1 MALPVANPGA
11 QMLFTQGEL
20 ATETDLERMGSL
32 AAQTAIHLMAR
43 LFQETGGTPTSG
55 FFEDDCKVTA
65 SGLTATVATGW
76 GFQYDSAAT
85 ATYALSWKP
94 IVVSTAQNVTINAH
108 DASNIRHDI
117 IAIKADTDDDQNAV
131 VSVYDLVSE
140 SWSAPST
147 PKRRV
152 WSHAIE
158 YVPGTASATPTDPAT
173 PSGYIAIARIRVPA
187 VSGAVSVDDLRP
199 MLQLGRDFARDP
211 GPDYAANFVPGN
223 STECSVAQ
231 TTVASMKVNVLE
243 GEIVMLG
250 KRYRVP
256 RTTLTVSTADAT
268 NPRIDVVSVDSD
280 GVVSITAG
288 TPASSPSAPSISA
301 TSLALANVAVGA
313 AVTSIV
319 TANITDRRV
328 REPITGYYIRDA
340 AIETDHLATS
350 AVTTAKIADSNVTTA
365 KIADANVT
373 TAKILDANVTAA
385 KLASNSVITA
395 KINDAA
401 VTGVKLSVVPVL
413 PVLTIG
419 AETSNARSITIQAKD
434 PDGNNVART
443 VRMELQVIK
452 PTGIPETSGAEYTI
466 AIGATGT
473 EVIPTNGAS
482 VTTRP
487 YMMLD
492 TNSSGQAQVTL
503 TDVATGTNRGVWL
516 KVTPFN
522 TMGYPALG
530 DCGFN

>member
-158 YVPGTASATPTDPAT
+158 YVPGTASSTPTDPAT

-187 VSGAVSVDDLRP
+187 VSGSVSVDDLRP
-199 MLQLGRDFARDP
+199 MLQLGRDFSRDP
-211 GPDYAANFVPGN
+211 GADYAASFVPGS
-223 STECSVAQ
+223 STECAVAQ

-268 NPRIDVVSVDSD
+268 NPRIDVVSVDLD
-280 GVVSITAG
+280 GVVSITTG

-373 TAKILDANVTAA
+373 AA

-395 KINDAA
+395 KINDGA
-401 VTGVKLSVVPVL
+401 VTGAKLSVVPVIASFT
-413 PVLTIG
+413 VG
-419 AETSNARSITIQAKD
+419 AEVSGPPDTITVTIQMKD
-434 PDGNNVART
+434 LEGNNVART
-443 VRMELQVIK
+443 VRLECELATINGEN
-452 PTGIPETSGAEYTI
+452 TGYTI
-466 AIGATGT
+466 GIGATGT
-473 EVIPTNGAS
+473 VVSLSNDGIAGAY
-482 VTTRP
+482 P
-487 YMMLD
+487 YELID
-492 TNSSGQAQVTL
+492 TNSSGQAQVIV
-503 TDVATGTNRGVWL
+503 TDSAGGTANGIRL
-516 KVTPFN
+516 KVTPIG
-522 TMGYPALG
+522 TAGYPNLVQ
-530 DCGFN
+530 CPFN